1 MENSLYNDLKK
12 SIKFIFKN
20 RITYLLFLLIFI
32 FTIIT
37 LIINNKIILKK
48 VYIEIKIEKYPFYIT
63 KNTNPVKDFENKYF
77 ERALNEAFFI
87 TNAGEIIYLVDK
99 NFKKLLEYNVSSSR
113 HYINFLTEINFT
125 ENNLEKFLEKYNS
138 LYNDHNT
145 NFIYKLND
153 LNKNKLKTKYTP
165 IKFQKNEVF
174 YKIDYHF
181 DFKSILLIFI
191 FFSFIPTVICIIKE
205 IYNENNR

>member
-63 KNTNPVKDFENKYF
+63 KNTKPVNDFENKYF

-125 ENNLEKFLEKYNS
+125 EGNLEKFLEKYNS

-145 NFIYKLND
+145 YYIYKLND

-165 IKFQKNEVF
+165 IKFQKDEVF